1 MSGKASTDST
11 FPTIF
16 VFFFASLSTGGF
28 LNGFFRIGWLSESSS
43 LDSLSTQSDSLFSVS
58 ARHRLDDEFPKL
70 TAAETMS
77 ELMVSQ
83 LAVHWYVP
91 AKHGRQ
97 IKTL

>member
-1 MSGKASTDST
+1 
-11 FPTIF
+11 
-16 VFFFASLSTGGF
+16 LSTGGF

-77 ELMVSQ
+77 ELMASVSLVSDGGSTLNFDI

-91 AKHGRQ
+91 AKHGHQ